1 MALRSRETTLMR
13 YAIYFTPPAEDPL
26 TAMAEQWLGRSAFDG
41 KELTLPSVEGLLHSS
56 VAALTAEPR
65 RYGFHATMKAP
76 FRLAEGMNEA
86 DLATALADFCSA
98 RSPVVQKMKVAR
110 LGTFFAIVA
119 DGPSPELDQLANE
132 IVEVFEP
139 FRARLTREEFER
151 RNPEKLTPSQ
161 LRNLE
166 RWGYPHVFEDFRF
179 HMTLTG
185 SVPENEADMMEG
197 ALEAIFNPLLHEPIK
212 VGALA
217 LFAEAERGEPF
228 FVKSLHSLGSTADKR
243 NFA

>member
-1 MALRSRETTLMR
+1 MR

-26 TAMAEQWLGRSAFDG
+26 TAIAERWLGRSAFDG
-41 KELTLPSVEGLLHSS
+41 KELSPPSVEGWSPSS
-56 VAALTAEPR
+56 LAALTAEPR

-86 DLATALADFCSA
+86 DLAIALANFCSVRA
-98 RSPVVQKMKVAR
+98 PVMQKMKVAR
-110 LGTFFAIVA
+110 LSRFFAIVA

-132 IVEVFEP
+132 IVEAFEP
-139 FRARLTREEFER
+139 FRAPLTQEEYER

-166 RWGYPHVFEDFRF
+166 RWGYPHVFDDFRF

-185 SVPENEADMMEG
+185 SVPEAEAERMEG
-197 ALEAIFNPLLHEPIK
+197 TLEAIFSPLLREPIEI
-212 VGALA
+212 GALA
-217 LFAEAERGEPF
+217 LFTEAERGEPF
-228 FVKSLHSLGSTADKR
+228 FVKAVHSLGSTADKR